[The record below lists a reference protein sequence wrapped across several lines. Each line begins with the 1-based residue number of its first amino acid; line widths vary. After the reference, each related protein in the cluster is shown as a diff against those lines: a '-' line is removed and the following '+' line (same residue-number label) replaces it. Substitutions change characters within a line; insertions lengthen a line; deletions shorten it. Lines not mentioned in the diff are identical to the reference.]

1 MFNAL
6 SGWFTST
13 TISKKEKKNNNFI
26 NNLPTELFIDIITF
40 LPLSDIISILIL
52 SKDYYKQFNNHSL
65 LFYSLC
71 NIICKNYYIPLNE
84 INNEMD
90 KLKDYKK
97 CFLNLFEQY
106 VNLKFDISV
115 PYYKN
120 DQSNFFNFTKNK
132 YYSLTNYNKTISVF
146 EKPLHSD
153 FITIYATKELKKGNK
168 YKIIFKLNDY
178 NPNKTMNTFKIM
190 VGLESKYFFP
200 WCHQSSLDVIGW
212 EEHDLGLAFIV
223 GQQMQL
229 SKPYSPEYYDFI
241 NSSSNN
247 PYPVNYNFKTNDC
260 IVMEVDLT
268 NILESSRNKEIQ
280 KEEFYSLAR
289 FSVIDCN
296 ENVKYVGEWI
306 AFGNSHVTYVPAV
319 GLNVGQSVSIYSTE
333 RAAGV
338 YDLEE

>member
-120 DQSNFFNFTKNK
+120 YQK
-132 YYSLTNYNKTISVF
+132 IF
-146 EKPLHSD
+146 EQPVHSD

-247 PYPVNYNFKTNDC
+247 PYTVNYNFKTNDC

-280 KEEFYSLAR
+280 KEEFYCKEKKAYDYNRNDQNIDHSALAR